1 MSATPSSPGDQ
12 RRLML
17 RIGLFVLLGSPLVG
31 FLWETLNQVLAG
43 RFEPLMLLGFLPA
56 ALLFW
61 LLLRSM
67 ARAVEAWHATPPD
80 SPV

>member
-1 MSATPSSPGDQ
+1 VSGSPSFTGGQ

-67 ARAVEAWHATPPD
+67 ARAVESWHTTPPD
-80 SPV
+80 SPL

>member
-1 MSATPSSPGDQ
+1 MSGTPSSTGGEL
-12 RRLML
+12 RLML

-43 RFEPLMLLGFLPA
+43 RIEPLMLLGFLPA
-56 ALLFW
+56 AILLG

-67 ARAVEAWHATPPD
+67 GRAVESWHAHPPD

>member
-1 MSATPSSPGDQ
+1 MAGSPSSTRDQ

-31 FLWETLNQVLAG
+31 FLWETLNQVMAG

-67 ARAVEAWHATPPD
+67 RRAVETWHTTPPD